1 MICPN
6 CGSNNSEGTHF
17 CVGCG
22 AKLESAPPPPA
33 YQPPQAQNYQQ
44 HYQQPSYQNIPAV
57 NPNTMPMRTSEFFWM
72 MLILAIPLAGFICTL
87 VWAFGS
93 NVNENRRNLCRAIL
107 IWMLVGIVLTIVLG
121 ILLAIL
127 GFTIGDALA
136 STYYY

>member
-1 MICPN
+1 
-6 CGSNNSEGTHF
+6 
-17 CVGCG
+17 
-22 AKLESAPPPPA
+22 
-33 YQPPQAQNYQQ
+33 
-44 HYQQPSYQNIPAV
+44 
-57 NPNTMPMRTSEFFWM
+57 MPMRTSEFFWM

-93 NVNENRRNLCRAIL
+93 NVNENRCNLCRAIL